1 MFSEYA
7 SRFLSQSQSRLSN
20 LGGPSDGN
28 DPSSRQPSDT
38 PSRFSRQP
46 ARFSYQSRLGNP
58 YQPSQSRFGGF
69 GSRYNTSPD
78 APLFHSAVNEFR
90 DDDDEDD
97 VREAADFRALQ
108 HSRRVFVSGRMDDS
122 SASENDA
129 SRASL
134 DQSGE
139 RDSRLYDDRDRPMG
153 IKSSWNGESSF
164 KGRQA
169 KRKSKEEQPTAGAP
183 KNTRHNSDSDE
194 SGKMVDVGLEST
206 VMDNSVPEDLLVET
220 PIDSSPPAFQQ
231 FKSTKGSSKGAASRA
246 HSNLERD
253 HRLMRQAIAEEDEDE
268 EGEVTEQSRDI
279 PAPPQ
284 PRLYGEIFVH
294 DQFFAWLYLIAF
306 ASLIATFVLVL
317 LHTSAPGGKIG
328 DTIYTTLK
336 SSFYLLAVDTLVSVV
351 VALVWMAALKSFMQP
366 LVFLI
371 LFGVPIV
378 LFSFSVYPIVSSF
391 QGPDH
396 GSRLQDV
403 VMRAVEMLDFSSRI
417 LAANPA
423 LVLLG
428 FGTLAFVV
436 GWTWVWLWMFTR
448 IFLGGY
454 FSKKLSAFVIGTATW
469 WLAVFFFLMYVWTL
483 SVVSGVVRATT
494 GGTVSN
500 WYFHRNLQTLASSN
514 DIVKGALGHS
524 TTTVFGTICASTLL
538 SLAVRLPILVLP
550 RRISGI
556 FEFIGWKLAPR
567 PVTVLTNPLAVT
579 YASIHSLPLMESASQ
594 LSRIQ
599 FLATGPTTTLTPSA
613 FSRRNQTASLMPYR
627 MAKLLLHAARFVMS
641 TALGFAAWVMT
652 ARQLRVQVPDSTS
665 IKGSAYAY
673 VVGIVASM
681 IGWGVLGAMEG
692 ILSGILD
699 GVLICYASERRLE
712 RATYCVEAAKLFE
725 DRRYERDMK
734 AVSTMGLDLLA
745 EKTQSSEESQ
755 TTASVAGDAT
765 IDTGV
770 GQSDVWEVMF
780 EADAGCGWDDFA
792 VTDYYSTEDDVT
804 NEDNIKNGD
813 WLLIDHKNAPHK
825 QSAPESLNEEMKKLD
840 LSSNGTNTPARSQ
853 LGGKGKHLHDS
864 QASARPARK
873 PCEYLTQWYESA
885 SAQVMKTDP
894 CKPVR
899 SAPATQSWKAMFPVE
914 MDARTALAKYTN
926 ATTSR
931 PSTSDPKRMAD
942 ERSSIN
948 PLAAR
953 IPKTGV
959 RKTKITK
966 SQEDVPLQVNKL
978 NRQEEPPAGRT
989 KAHFEMPYRYY
1000 TY

>member
-20 LGGPSDGN
+20 FGAPPDSN
-28 DPSSRQPSDT
+28 DPSSRQPADA
-38 PSRFSRQP
+38 PARFSRQP

-58 YQPSQSRFGGF
+58 YQSSQSRFGGF
-69 GSRYNTSPD
+69 GSRYHTAPD
-78 APLFHSAVNEFR
+78 APLFHSTLNEFR

-108 HSRRVFVSGRMDDS
+108 HSRRVFVSSRMEDS

-129 SRASL
+129 SRGSL

-139 RDSRLYDDRDRPMG
+139 RDSRLYEERDRPMG

-169 KRKSKEEQPTAGAP
+169 KQKQREDQPTAGAH
-183 KNTRHNSDSDE
+183 KATRQNSDSDD
-194 SGKMVDVGLEST
+194 GKMVDVGLEST
-206 VMDNSVPEDLLVET
+206 VMDNSVPEDLLLET
-220 PIDSSPPAFQQ
+220 PTDSSPPAFQQ
-231 FKSTKGSSKGAASRA
+231 FKSAKGGFRSMANRA
-246 HSNLERD
+246 PHSNLERD

-268 EGEVTEQSRDI
+268 DQDENEVAEQPRDI

-284 PRLYGEIFVH
+284 PRMYGEIFVH

-306 ASLIATFVLVL
+306 ASLIATFILVW
-317 LHTSAPGGKIG
+317 LHTSPPSKKIG

-336 SSFYLLAVDTLVSVV
+336 SSSYLLAVDTLVSVV

-366 LVFLI
+366 LVLLI

-378 LFSFSVYPIVSSF
+378 LFSFSLYPMISSF

-403 VMRAVEMLDFSSRI
+403 VMRYAAIVPGVLSIIWVWLLYKGRHEVHRAVDMLEFSSRI

-454 FSKKLSAFVIGTATW
+454 FSTKLSAFVIGTATW

-483 SVVSGVVRATT
+483 SVLSGVVRATT

-550 RRISGI
+550 RRIASI
-556 FEFIGWKLAPR
+556 FEVIGWKLAPR

-579 YASIHSLPLMESASQ
+579 YASIHSMPLMESAAQ

-613 FSRRNQTASLMPYR
+613 FSRRNQTASLIPYR

-652 ARQLRVQVPDSTS
+652 ARQLQVPDSPG

-712 RATYCVEAAKLFE
+712 RATYCIEAAKLFE
-725 DRRYERDMK
+725 DRRYERDM
-734 AVSTMGLDLLA
+734 V
-745 EKTQSSEESQ
+745 
-755 TTASVAGDAT
+755 
-765 IDTGV
+765 
-770 GQSDVWEVMF
+770 
-780 EADAGCGWDDFA
+780 
-792 VTDYYSTEDDVT
+792 
-804 NEDNIKNGD
+804 
-813 WLLIDHKNAPHK
+813 
-825 QSAPESLNEEMKKLD
+825 
-840 LSSNGTNTPARSQ
+840 
-853 LGGKGKHLHDS
+853 
-864 QASARPARK
+864 
-873 PCEYLTQWYESA
+873 
-885 SAQVMKTDP
+885 
-894 CKPVR
+894 
-899 SAPATQSWKAMFPVE
+899 
-914 MDARTALAKYTN
+914 
-926 ATTSR
+926 
-931 PSTSDPKRMAD
+931 
-942 ERSSIN
+942 
-948 PLAAR
+948 
-953 IPKTGV
+953 
-959 RKTKITK
+959 
-966 SQEDVPLQVNKL
+966 
-978 NRQEEPPAGRT
+978 
-989 KAHFEMPYRYY
+989 
-1000 TY
+1000 

>member
-20 LGGPSDGN
+20 FGGPPDSNETSG
-28 DPSSRQPSDT
+28 RQPSDA

-46 ARFSYQSRLGNP
+46 ARYSYQSRLGNP
-58 YQPSQSRFGGF
+58 YQSSQSRFGGF
-69 GSRYNTSPD
+69 ASRYHTAPD
-78 APLFHSAVNEFR
+78 APLFHSALNEFR
-90 DDDDEDD
+90 DEDDEDD

-108 HSRRVFVSGRMDDS
+108 HSRRVFVSSRMEDS

-139 RDSRLYDDRDRPMG
+139 RDSRLYEGRDRPMG

-169 KRKSKEEQPTAGAP
+169 KRKPKEEQSTAGAQTT
-183 KNTRHNSDSDE
+183 TRQNSDSDE
-194 SGKMVDVGLEST
+194 GGKMVDVGLESI
-206 VMDNSVPEDLLVET
+206 VIDNSVPEDLLLET
-220 PIDSSPPAFQQ
+220 PTDSSPPAFQQ
-231 FKSTKGSSKGAASRA
+231 FKSTKGAFKGPASRG

-253 HRLMRQAIAEEDEDE
+253 QRLMRQAIAEEDE
-268 EGEVTEQSRDI
+268 EGEEDEVNEQPRVI

-284 PRLYGEIFVH
+284 LRMYGEIFVH

-306 ASLIATFVLVL
+306 ASLIATFILVL
-317 LHTSAPGGKIG
+317 LHTSAPSGKIG
-328 DTIYTTLK
+328 DTIYTALK
-336 SSFYLLAVDTLVSVV
+336 SSSYLLAVDTLVSVV
-351 VALVWMAALKSFMQP
+351 VALVWMAALKSFMQQ
-366 LVFLI
+366 LVFLM

-378 LFSFSVYPIVSSF
+378 LFSFSLYPMISSF

-403 VMRAVEMLDFSSRI
+403 VMRYAAIVPGVCSIIWVWLLYKGRHEVHRAVDMLGFSSRI

-428 FGTLAFVV
+428 FGTLTFVV

-454 FSKKLSAFVIGTATW
+454 FSTRLSAFVIGTATW

-483 SVVSGVVRATT
+483 SVLSGVVRATT

-514 DIVKGALGHS
+514 EIVKGALGHS

-538 SLAVRLPILVLP
+538 SLAVRLPILLLP

-599 FLATGPTTTLTPSA
+599 FLSTGPTTTLTPSA
-613 FSRRNQTASLMPYR
+613 FSQRNQTASLVPYR

-692 ILSGILD
+692 IVSGILD

-712 RATYCVEAAKLFE
+712 RATYCIEAAKLFE
-725 DRRYERDMK
+725 DRRYERD
-734 AVSTMGLDLLA
+734 V
-745 EKTQSSEESQ
+745 
-755 TTASVAGDAT
+755 V
-765 IDTGV
+765 
-770 GQSDVWEVMF
+770 
-780 EADAGCGWDDFA
+780 
-792 VTDYYSTEDDVT
+792 
-804 NEDNIKNGD
+804 
-813 WLLIDHKNAPHK
+813 
-825 QSAPESLNEEMKKLD
+825 
-840 LSSNGTNTPARSQ
+840 
-853 LGGKGKHLHDS
+853 
-864 QASARPARK
+864 
-873 PCEYLTQWYESA
+873 
-885 SAQVMKTDP
+885 
-894 CKPVR
+894 
-899 SAPATQSWKAMFPVE
+899 
-914 MDARTALAKYTN
+914 
-926 ATTSR
+926 
-931 PSTSDPKRMAD
+931 
-942 ERSSIN
+942 
-948 PLAAR
+948 
-953 IPKTGV
+953 
-959 RKTKITK
+959 
-966 SQEDVPLQVNKL
+966 
-978 NRQEEPPAGRT
+978 
-989 KAHFEMPYRYY
+989 
-1000 TY
+1000 

>member
-7 SRFLSQSQSRLSN
+7 SRFLSQSQSRISN
-20 LGGPSDGN
+20 FGGPSDGN
-28 DPSSRQPSDT
+28 DPSSRQPSDA
-38 PSRFSRQP
+38 PSRLSRQP

-58 YQPSQSRFGGF
+58 YQSSQSRFGGF
-69 GSRYNTSPD
+69 TSRYHTAPD
-78 APLFHSAVNEFR
+78 APLFHSALNEFR

-97 VREAADFRALQ
+97 VREAADLRALQ
-108 HSRRVFVSGRMDDS
+108 HSRRVFVSSRMEDS

-139 RDSRLYDDRDRPMG
+139 RDSRLYEDRDRPMG

-169 KRKSKEEQPTAGAP
+169 KRKSKEEQPTSSAP
-183 KNTRHNSDSDE
+183 KNTRNNSDSDE

-220 PIDSSPPAFQQ
+220 PTDSSPPAFQQ
-231 FKSTKGSSKGAASRA
+231 FKSTKGNSKSASRA
-246 HSNLERD
+246 HANLERD

-268 EGEVTEQSRDI
+268 DEEGEVTEQPRDI

-284 PRLYGEIFVH
+284 PRMY
-294 DQFFAWLYLIAF
+294 
-306 ASLIATFVLVL
+306 VL

-336 SSFYLLAVDTLVSVV
+336 SSFYLLAVDTLVSVI

-378 LFSFSVYPIVSSF
+378 LFSFSLYPIISSF

-396 GSRLQDV
+396 GSRFQDV

-417 LAANPA
+417 LAANPG

-483 SVVSGVVRATT
+483 SVLSGVVRATT

-500 WYFHRNLQTLASSN
+500 WYFHRNLQTFASSN

-652 ARQLRVQVPDSTS
+652 ARQLRVQVPDGTG
-665 IKGSAYAY
+665 IRGSAYAY

-712 RATYCVEAAKLFE
+712 RATYCIEAAKLFE
-725 DRRYERDMK
+725 DRRYERDMLPK
-734 AVSTMGLDLLA
+734 ESHTTGAVTRDGTTDMDIGQGDVWEEVSLVDAEGDWNSIDYYCSDDDVTVEKHTEGDWLSIDHKHASHQQQSSFVSLDEEINKLDISLRITRTPPPSQLGMERSASPHDAAVSTSLSR
-745 EKTQSSEESQ
+745 KRRSESRPKVMLRFK
-755 TTASVAGDAT
+755 SV
-765 IDTGV
+765 
-770 GQSDVWEVMF
+770 
-780 EADAGCGWDDFA
+780 
-792 VTDYYSTEDDVT
+792 
-804 NEDNIKNGD
+804 
-813 WLLIDHKNAPHK
+813 
-825 QSAPESLNEEMKKLD
+825 
-840 LSSNGTNTPARSQ
+840 
-853 LGGKGKHLHDS
+853 
-864 QASARPARK
+864 
-873 PCEYLTQWYESA
+873 
-885 SAQVMKTDP
+885 P
-894 CKPVR
+894 CKPVC
-899 SAPATQSWKAMFPVE
+899 SKPAAQPWKAE
-914 MDARTALAKYTN
+914 SGGRIRAQTALAMSVNVTKQMRERARKEYGLRPKETRPQ
-926 ATTSR
+926 AEAPAEPE
-931 PSTSDPKRMAD
+931 PSTCDA
-942 ERSSIN
+942 
-948 PLAAR
+948 
-953 IPKTGV
+953 KTEAM
-959 RKTKITK
+959 RKFFFD
-966 SQEDVPLQVNKL
+966 SL
-978 NRQEEPPAGRT
+978 EE
-989 KAHFEMPYRYY
+989 HDSLY
-1000 TY
+1000 

>member
-20 LGGPSDGN
+20 FGGQPDGN
-28 DPSSRQPSDT
+28 ETSNRQPSDA

-46 ARFSYQSRLGNP
+46 ARFSHQSRLGNP
-58 YQPSQSRFGGF
+58 YQSSQSRFGGF
-69 GSRYNTSPD
+69 ASRYNTAPD
-78 APLFHSAVNEFR
+78 APLFHSALNEFR
-90 DDDDEDD
+90 DEDDEDD

-108 HSRRVFVSGRMDDS
+108 HSRRVFVSSRLEDS

-139 RDSRLYDDRDRPMG
+139 RDSRIYEGRDRPMG

-164 KGRQA
+164 KGRQS
-169 KRKSKEEQPTAGAP
+169 KRKAKEEQHVPGVQ
-183 KNTRHNSDSDE
+183 KSTRQNSDSDE
-194 SGKMVDVGLEST
+194 GGRMVDVGLEST
-206 VMDNSVPEDLLVET
+206 VMDNSVPEDLLLET
-220 PIDSSPPAFQQ
+220 PVDSSPPAFQQ
-231 FKSTKGSSKGAASRA
+231 FKSTKGSSKGAAGRT

-253 HRLMRQAIAEEDEDE
+253 NRLMRQAIAEEDEEDE
-268 EGEVTEQSRDI
+268 EVNEQPTII
-279 PAPPQ
+279 PDPPQ
-284 PRLYGEIFVH
+284 PRMYGEIFVH

-306 ASLIATFVLVL
+306 ASLIATFILVL
-317 LHTSAPGGKIG
+317 LHTSAPGGNIG

-351 VALVWMAALKSFMQP
+351 VALVWMAALKSFMQQ
-366 LVFLI
+366 LVFLM

-378 LFSFSVYPIVSSF
+378 LFSFSLYPIISSF

-403 VMRAVEMLDFSSRI
+403 VMRYTAIVPGVCSIIWVWLLYKGRHEIHRAVDMLAFSSRI
-417 LAANPA
+417 LTANPA

-436 GWTWVWLWMFTR
+436 GWTWIWLWMFTR

-454 FSKKLSAFVIGTATW
+454 FSTKLSAFVIGTATW
-469 WLAVFFFLMYVWTL
+469 WLAIFFFLMYVWTL
-483 SVVSGVVRATT
+483 SVASGVVRATT

-500 WYFHRNLQTLASSN
+500 WYFHRNLQTVASSN
-514 DIVKGALGHS
+514 EIVKGALGHS

-550 RRISGI
+550 RRISAI

-579 YASIHSLPLMESASQ
+579 YSSIHSVPLMESASQ

-627 MAKLLLHAARFVMS
+627 IAKLLLHAVRFVMS

-665 IKGSAYAY
+665 IRGSAYAY

-712 RATYCVEAAKLFE
+712 RATYCIEAAKLFE
-725 DRRYERDMK
+725 DRRYDRD
-734 AVSTMGLDLLA
+734 V
-745 EKTQSSEESQ
+745 
-755 TTASVAGDAT
+755 V
-765 IDTGV
+765 
-770 GQSDVWEVMF
+770 
-780 EADAGCGWDDFA
+780 
-792 VTDYYSTEDDVT
+792 
-804 NEDNIKNGD
+804 
-813 WLLIDHKNAPHK
+813 
-825 QSAPESLNEEMKKLD
+825 
-840 LSSNGTNTPARSQ
+840 
-853 LGGKGKHLHDS
+853 
-864 QASARPARK
+864 
-873 PCEYLTQWYESA
+873 
-885 SAQVMKTDP
+885 
-894 CKPVR
+894 
-899 SAPATQSWKAMFPVE
+899 
-914 MDARTALAKYTN
+914 
-926 ATTSR
+926 
-931 PSTSDPKRMAD
+931 
-942 ERSSIN
+942 
-948 PLAAR
+948 
-953 IPKTGV
+953 
-959 RKTKITK
+959 
-966 SQEDVPLQVNKL
+966 
-978 NRQEEPPAGRT
+978 
-989 KAHFEMPYRYY
+989 
-1000 TY
+1000 

>member
-7 SRFLSQSQSRLSN
+7 SRFLSQSQSRFSN
-20 LGGPSDGN
+20 FGGPSDGN
-28 DPSSRQPSDT
+28 DPSTRQPSDA
-38 PSRFSRQP
+38 PSRLSRQQP

-58 YQPSQSRFGGF
+58 YQSSQSRLGGF
-69 GSRYNTSPD
+69 TSRYHPAPD
-78 APLFHSAVNEFR
+78 APLFHSTLNEFR

-108 HSRRVFVSGRMDDS
+108 HSRRVFVSSRMEDS

-139 RDSRLYDDRDRPMG
+139 RDSRLYEDRDRPTG

-169 KRKSKEEQPTAGAP
+169 KRKSKEEQRKSSAQ

-206 VMDNSVPEDLLVET
+206 VMDNSVPEDLLIET
-220 PIDSSPPAFQQ
+220 PTDSSPPAFQQ
-231 FKSTKGSSKGAASRA
+231 FKSTKGSSKGATSRA

-268 EGEVTEQSRDI
+268 EGEVTEQPRDI
-279 PAPPQ
+279 PVPPH
-284 PRLYGEIFVH
+284 PRVYGEIFVH

-306 ASLIATFVLVL
+306 ASLVATFVLVL

-378 LFSFSVYPIVSSF
+378 LFSFSLYPIISSF

-403 VMRAVEMLDFSSRI
+403 VMRYAAIVPGVCSIIWIWLLYKGRHEVHRAVEMLDFSSRI

-483 SVVSGVVRATT
+483 SVLSGVVRATT

-500 WYFHRNLQTLASSN
+500 WYFHRNMQTLASSN

-550 RRISGI
+550 RRVAGI

-712 RATYCVEAAKLFE
+712 RATYCIEAAKLFE
-725 DRRYERDMK
+725 DRRYERDM
-734 AVSTMGLDLLA
+734 V
-745 EKTQSSEESQ
+745 
-755 TTASVAGDAT
+755 
-765 IDTGV
+765 
-770 GQSDVWEVMF
+770 
-780 EADAGCGWDDFA
+780 
-792 VTDYYSTEDDVT
+792 
-804 NEDNIKNGD
+804 
-813 WLLIDHKNAPHK
+813 
-825 QSAPESLNEEMKKLD
+825 
-840 LSSNGTNTPARSQ
+840 
-853 LGGKGKHLHDS
+853 
-864 QASARPARK
+864 
-873 PCEYLTQWYESA
+873 
-885 SAQVMKTDP
+885 
-894 CKPVR
+894 
-899 SAPATQSWKAMFPVE
+899 
-914 MDARTALAKYTN
+914 
-926 ATTSR
+926 
-931 PSTSDPKRMAD
+931 
-942 ERSSIN
+942 
-948 PLAAR
+948 
-953 IPKTGV
+953 
-959 RKTKITK
+959 
-966 SQEDVPLQVNKL
+966 
-978 NRQEEPPAGRT
+978 
-989 KAHFEMPYRYY
+989 
-1000 TY
+1000 